1 MSSGVFN
8 ANFSETTEGSDG
20 AHLARKDFLEY
31 ANPTPDMEIRM
42 RSNVCTLI
50 LAAASLAPSALLAQ
64 RLDPATGGA
73 TITATAPGKAVAERV
88 AQVTASVEAVDS
100 ATRTVTLKGPAG
112 DIIKLAVG
120 SEVQNFDQIRVGDL
134 VVVRYL
140 DSLTLELKKRGTAN
154 RERTERDVT
163 ERARPGERPAAI
175 DTREVHIVADVIA
188 LDPPTQTVT
197 LRGPTRVV
205 DLRIQDPAQFKL
217 VAVGDQVEATY
228 TEAVAISVEPA
239 GEPK

>member
-1 MSSGVFN
+1 
-8 ANFSETTEGSDG
+8 
-20 AHLARKDFLEY
+20 
-31 ANPTPDMEIRM
+31 M

-64 RLDPATGGA
+64 PLDAARGA
-73 TITATAPGKAVAERV
+73 TIVATAPGKGVAERL
-88 AQVTASVEAVDS
+88 AQITASVEALDAAERS
-100 ATRTVTLKGPAG
+100 VTLKGPAG
-112 DIIKLAVG
+112 DSVTLAVG
-120 SEVQNFDQIRVGDL
+120 PEVQNFDQIRVGDL

-140 DSLTLELKKRGTAN
+140 EALALELKKSGTAK

-163 ERARPGERPAAI
+163 QRARPGERPAAI
-175 DTREVHIVADVIA
+175 DAHEVHVVADVIA
-188 LDPPTQTVT
+188 ILPQTQTVR

-205 DLRIQDPAQFKL
+205 DLQVHDPEQFKL

-239 GEPK
+239 GESQ

>member
-1 MSSGVFN
+1 
-8 ANFSETTEGSDG
+8 
-20 AHLARKDFLEY
+20 
-31 ANPTPDMEIRM
+31 M

-64 RLDPATGGA
+64 QLDPAAGGA
-73 TITATAPGKAVAERV
+73 TIVATAPGKGVAERV
-88 AQVTASVEAVDS
+88 EQIIASVEAVD
-100 ATRTVTLKGPAG
+100 AAKRTVTLKGPGG
-112 DIIKLAVG
+112 DIVTLPVG
-120 SEVQNFDQIRVGDL
+120 PEVQNFDQIQVGDL

-140 DSLTLELKKRGTAN
+140 EALALELKKRGTAK

-163 ERARPGERPAAI
+163 ARALPGERPAAI
-175 DTREVHIVADVIA
+175 DAHEVHVVADVIA
-188 LDPPTQTVT
+188 IVPQTQTVR

-205 DLRIQDPAQFKL
+205 DLRIHDPEQFKL

-239 GEPK
+239 GQPQ